1 MLYVLKARKAKPLKS
16 ETSENE
22 GTDQDARDEICGDR
36 GKLQQLCKS
45 GQEKSRKQT
54 NRK

>member
-1 MLYVLKARKAKPLKS
+1 MLYVLKTRKAESIYTELA
-16 ETSENE
+16 ENE
-22 GTDQDARDEICGDR
+22 GADQDARDEICGDR